1 MKTNT
6 VIQFNNLEVDEKS
19 IIDAIKEIWS
29 NQGNKI
35 KDIKE
40 LQLYIKPEEHTAY
53 YVINATE
60 TGAIAI

>member
-6 VIQFNNLEVDEKS
+6 VIQFKNLEVDEKS
-19 IIDAIKEIWS
+19 LITTIKEQWA

-53 YVINATE
+53 YVINVTE
-60 TGAIAI
+60 TGVIRL